1 VLRLCLPAAAG
12 LPGGEAACV
21 LLPGDIEA
29 DVEKKLAEEK
39 APLGAAVLKVPHH
52 GGRDAAT
59 AEFLAA
65 VRPQVAVISV
75 GGENPFGHPFD
86 DVVKRLEAD
95 AVELYRSD
103 RDGSVTLRLT
113 PSGLDVWTHRSRQPL
128 RPYPSLFAKLA
139 ACARRLLSLES
150 R

>member
-1 VLRLCLPAAAG
+1 MQ
-12 LPGGEAACV
+12 
-21 LLPGDIEA
+21 
-29 DVEKKLAEEK
+29 
-39 APLGAAVLKVPHH
+39 
-52 GGRDAAT
+52 
-59 AEFLAA
+59 
-65 VRPQVAVISV
+65 PQAAVISV
-75 GGENPFGHPFD
+75 GGENPFGHPFE
-86 DVVKRLEAD
+86 DVVGRLQAGTE
-95 AVELYRSD
+95 ELYRSD